1 MKYNNKILKYFF
13 LWVDMKICKMNKI
26 IWSFRIF
33 LEYLFSIILR
43 LKSAIDNAFNFSKN
57 SFYYQNQMKDSKW

>member
-1 MKYNNKILKYFF
+1 
-13 LWVDMKICKMNKI
+13 MKICKMNKI
-26 IWSFRIF
+26 IWSSRIF

-43 LKSAIDNAFNFSKN
+43 LKSAIDSAFNFSKN